1 MDPMLP
7 VTREVVWV
15 SFSFFREFRFFQ
27 EAIPIRIASFLYY
40 LILVFVV
47 GLKTNNIYIYSYVTN
62 FFNSIILF

>member
-1 MDPMLP
+1 MDPMP
-7 VTREVVWV
+7 QVTREAVWE
-15 SFSFFREFRFFQ
+15 SFSFFVSFIFSQ
-27 EAIPIRIASFLYY
+27 EAILIRIASFLYY

>member
-1 MDPMLP
+1 MVPMP
-7 VTREVVWV
+7 QVTREVVWV
-15 SFSFFREFRFFQ
+15 SFSFFREFHFFQ

-40 LILVFVV
+40 SILVFVV